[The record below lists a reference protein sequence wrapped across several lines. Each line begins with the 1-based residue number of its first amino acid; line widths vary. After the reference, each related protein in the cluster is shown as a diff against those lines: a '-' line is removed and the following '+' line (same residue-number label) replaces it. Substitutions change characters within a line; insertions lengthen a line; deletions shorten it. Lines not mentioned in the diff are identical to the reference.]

1 MRLNFKFICN
11 KKSLLYGTNKIA
23 NDSLYQIITSC
34 IAANQLTLY
43 VYYMDTHLYTYSQAA
58 FLNSH

>member
-1 MRLNFKFICN
+1 MVQMKLPMTAYI
-11 KKSLLYGTNKIA
+11 KSLP
-23 NDSLYQIITSC
+23 
-34 IAANQLTLY
+34 AANQLTLY